1 MTWETVIGLEIHA
14 RLSTRGKI
22 FSPSASAFCDSPNV
36 NISEVDLG
44 MPGALPVLNRAAVEC
59 AARLGLALG
68 GKVNAESEFARKNYF
83 YPDLPKGYQISQY
96 EHPIVSGGEVRIFA
110 DGAEKRVGVTRAHLE
125 EDAGKLVHEDW
136 EALSGVDLNRAGSP
150 LLEIVSEPEMR
161 SAAEASAYAR
171 EMRRLARWLGVCDG
185 EMQEGS
191 FRVDANVSVRRPG
204 EDFGVRCEIKN
215 LNSFRYLEQAIEY
228 EAARQIRVKEE
239 GGEVRQE
246 TRLFDS
252 VKGETRAMRG
262 KEDAQDY
269 RYFPDPDLPVL
280 RLSAEWIDGIRADL
294 PELPQARALRFA
306 SEYGLGEAEAELLTS
321 ERELSDFYEQAV
333 QELGVKSAKVCANW
347 VTGDLAALLNKGGKG
362 GTGGTGG
369 TGGVGVAE
377 SRVSASGLAGLL
389 GRVESGEISGKT
401 AKEVLEKMWESGE
414 DSGAIIAREGLG
426 QISDSGELEKLAREI
441 VEKNAKQAADYRG
454 GKDRLF
460 GFFIGQMMAATKG
473 RANPKT
479 ANEIM
484 RRILDS

>member
-22 FSPSASAFCDSPNV
+22 FSPSASAFCESPNV

-44 MPGALPVLNRAAVEC
+44 MPGALPVLNRAAAEC

-68 GKVNAESEFARKNYF
+68 GRVNAESEFARKNYF

-96 EHPIVSGGEVRIFA
+96 DHPIVSGGEMRIFA

-125 EDAGKLVHEDW
+125 EDAGKLVHEEWD
-136 EALSGVDLNRAGSP
+136 ALSGVDLNRAGSP

-215 LNSFRYLEQAIEY
+215 LNSFRYLEQAIEC
-228 EAARQIRVKEE
+228 EAARQIRVKEG

-246 TRLFDS
+246 TRLFDPA
-252 VKGETRAMRG
+252 KGETRAMRG

-269 RYFPDPDLPVL
+269 RYFPDPDLPIL
-280 RLSAEWIDGIRADL
+280 RLSAEWIEEVRAAL
-294 PELPQARALRFA
+294 PELPRARALRFV
-306 SEYGLGEAEAELLTS
+306 SEYNLGEAEAELLTS
-321 ERELSDFYEQAV
+321 ERELSDFYEEAV
-333 QELGVKSAKVCANW
+333 GALGVKGAKACANW
-347 VTGDLAALLNKGGKG
+347 VTGDLAALLNKSGKG
-362 GTGGTGG
+362 IGD
-369 TGGVGVAE
+369 
-377 SRVSASGLAGLL
+377 SPVSALGLAELL

-401 AKEVLEKMWESGE
+401 AKEVLEKMWDTGE

-426 QISDSGELEKLAREI
+426 QISDSGELERLAREI
-441 VEKNAKQAADYRG
+441 VEKNAKQAAEYRG
-454 GKDRLF
+454 GKERLF

>member
-14 RLSTRGKI
+14 RLLTRGKI
-22 FSPSASAFCDSPNV
+22 FSPSLSAFCGSPNV

-44 MPGALPVLNRAAVEC
+44 LPGALPVLNRAAVEC

-68 GKVNAESEFARKNYF
+68 GRVNLESEFARKNYF

-96 EHPIVSGGEVRIFA
+96 EHPIVSGGEMRIVL
-110 DGAEKRVGVTRAHLE
+110 DGAEKRVEKRVGVTRAHLE

-136 EALSGVDLNRAGSP
+136 DAMSGVDLNRAGSP
-150 LLEIVSEPEMR
+150 LLEIVSEPDMR

-191 FRVDANVSVRRPG
+191 FRVDANISVRRPG

-215 LNSFRYLEQAIEY
+215 LNSFRFLEQAIEY

-239 GGEVRQE
+239 GGEVLQE

-252 VKGETRAMRG
+252 AKGETRTMRG
-262 KEDAQDY
+262 KEDAHDY

-280 RLSAEWIDGIRADL
+280 RLSAEWVEEIRRGL
-294 PELPQARALRFA
+294 PELPRARSARFV
-306 SEYGLGEAEAELLTS
+306 SEHGLGEAEAELLTS
-321 ERELSDFYEQAV
+321 ERALSDFYEAAARK
-333 QELGVKSAKVCANW
+333 LGSGGAKACANW
-347 VTGDLAALLNKGGKG
+347 VVGDLAALLNKD
-362 GTGGTGG
+362 
-369 TGGVGVAE
+369 GVGIE
-377 SRVSASGLAGLL
+377 DSRISADGLAGLL

-401 AKEVLEKMWESGE
+401 AKEVLEKMWRSGE

-426 QISDSGELEKLAREI
+426 QISDESELERLAREI
-441 VEKNAKQAADYRG
+441 VERNAKQAADYRG
-454 GKDRLF
+454 GKERLF

-484 RRILDS
+484 RRVLGGN

>member
-1 MTWETVIGLEIHA
+1 MTWETVVGLEIHA
-14 RLSTRGKI
+14 RLQTRGKI
-22 FSPSASAFCDSPNV
+22 FSPAASAFCESPNV

-44 MPGALPVLNRAAVEC
+44 LPGALPVLNRAAVEC

-68 GKVNAESEFARKNYF
+68 GTVNLESEFARKNYF

-96 EHPIVSGGEVRIFA
+96 EHPLVSGGGMVVRVG
-110 DGAEKRVGVTRAHLE
+110 GARKRVGVTRAHLE

-136 EALSGVDLNRAGSP
+136 DAMSGVDLNRAGAP
-150 LLEIVSEPEMR
+150 LLEIVSDPDMR
-161 SAAEASAYAR
+161 TAAEASAYAR

-204 EDFGVRCEIKN
+204 DDLGTRCEIKN
-215 LNSFRYLEQAIEY
+215 LNSFRFLEQAIEY
-228 EAARQIRVKEE
+228 EAARQIRVKEG

-246 TRLFDS
+246 TRLFDPA
-252 VKGETRAMRG
+252 KGETRAMRG

-280 RLSAEWIDGIRADL
+280 RLTAEWVEKIRAEL
-294 PELPQARALRFA
+294 PELPRARAARFV
-306 SEYGLGEAEAELLTS
+306 SEHGLSESDAELLTA
-321 ERELSDFYEQAV
+321 ERALSDFYESAV
-333 QELGVKSAKVCANW
+333 SGPGGVGKENAKVCANW
-347 VTGDLAALLNKGGKG
+347 VTGDLAALLNKSGAGIS
-362 GTGGTGG
+362 
-369 TGGVGVAE
+369 E
-377 SRVSASGLAGLL
+377 SRVSAAGLARLL
-389 GRVESGEISGKT
+389 GRMFGGEISGKT

-414 DSGAIIAREGLG
+414 ESGAIVSREGLG
-426 QISDSGELEKLAREI
+426 QISDAGQLERLAAGI
-441 VEKNAKQAADYRG
+441 VESHPKQAADYRG
-454 GKDRLF
+454 GKERLF

-484 RRILDS
+484 RRILDQGKA

>member
-1 MTWETVIGLEIHA
+1 MTWETVVGLEIHA
-14 RLSTRGKI
+14 RMLTRGKI
-22 FSPSASAFCDSPNV
+22 FSPAASGFCDSPNV

-59 AARLGLALG
+59 AARMGLALG

-96 EHPIVSGGEVRIFA
+96 DHPIVSGGEVWISV

-125 EDAGKLVHEDW
+125 EDAGKLLHEEWD
-136 EALSGVDLNRAGSP
+136 ALSGVDLNRAGAP

-171 EMRRLARWLGVCDG
+171 EMRRLARWLRVCDG

-204 EDFGVRCEIKN
+204 DELGTRCEIKN
-215 LNSFRYLEQAIEY
+215 LNSFRFLEQAIAF
-228 EAARQIRVKEE
+228 EAARQIRVLEE

-252 VKGETRAMRG
+252 AKGETRAMRG

-280 RLSAEWIDGIRADL
+280 RLSPEWIEEIRRAM
-294 PELPQARALRFA
+294 PELPRARAARFVA
-306 SEYGLGEAEAELLTS
+306 EHGLGETEAAALTS
-321 ERELSDFYEQAV
+321 ERALSDFYEAAA
-333 QELGVKSAKVCANW
+333 EKTGKGLAKACANW
-347 VTGDLAALLNKGGKG
+347 IAGDLAALVNKSGKG
-362 GTGGTGG
+362 IE
-369 TGGVGVAE
+369 A
-377 SRVSASGLAGLL
+377 SRVSAAALADLL
-389 GRVESGEISGKT
+389 LRTESGEISGKT
-401 AKEVLEKMWESGE
+401 AKEVLEKMWATGE
-414 DSGAIIAREGLG
+414 DAGAIVSREGLG
-426 QISDSGELEKLAREI
+426 QISDAAELERLAREI
-441 VEKNAKQAADYRG
+441 AEGNPKQAAEYRG
-454 GKDRLF
+454 GKERLF
-460 GFFIGQMMAATKG
+460 GFFIGRLMAATKG

-479 ANEIM
+479 ANELM
-484 RRILDS
+484 RKILDEGKGE